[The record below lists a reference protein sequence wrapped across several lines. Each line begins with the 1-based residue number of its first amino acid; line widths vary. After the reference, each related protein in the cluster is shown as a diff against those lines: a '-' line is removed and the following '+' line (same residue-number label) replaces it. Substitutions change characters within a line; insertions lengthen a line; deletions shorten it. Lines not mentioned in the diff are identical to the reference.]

1 MKQSFLEKFSKAHL
15 PPTRFPRF
23 EYEPENCTQCK
34 ACVDTCPTSCLQW
47 DAEKKQPYATGLDGI
62 ELACIACNNCEAVC
76 PGDCIRMRGEY
87 RVLEGRYKTPE
98 DKFGEMSF
106 PRPFGENDAHRSY
119 EEIARDLTET
129 EKMLYERRSIRLFK
143 NKPVPRE
150 ILQRLVEAGR
160 FAPSAGNGQPF
171 KFLVVT
177 DPETIS
183 AVDKQCAK
191 VLTMIKKAYLGN
203 GKLRKSLISL
213 LSAISANKWDQR
225 PIAAMEKVNQNND
238 SITFGAP
245 VVIHVLKDKRGISHP
260 DICTALAAHNMVL
273 AAHSLG
279 LGTCYI
285 GFIAST
291 IPYAPR
297 VRKMLGIE
305 YPYELVTSICVGYPK
320 LKYDRPVARGQV
332 PVEWIEAN

>member
-1 MKQSFLEKFSKAHL
+1 MKQSIFEKFSKAHL
-15 PPTRFPRF
+15 PPTRFTRF
-23 EYEPENCTQCK
+23 EYEPEKCTHCK

-47 DAEKKQPYATGLDGI
+47 DDEKKEPYATGLDGM

-76 PGDCIRMRGEY
+76 PGECIRMRGEY

-98 DKFGEMSF
+98 EKCGEMTPPS
-106 PRPFGENDAHRSY
+106 PFGEADAERDF
-119 EEIARDLTET
+119 ETIARDLTET
-129 EKMLYERRSIRLFK
+129 ERLLYERRSIRLYK

-150 ILQRLVEAGR
+150 TLTRIIEAAR
-160 FAPSAGNGQPF
+160 FAPSAGNGQPA

-177 DPETIS
+177 DPEVNKE
-183 AVDKQCAK
+183 VDSICAR
-191 VLTMIKKAYLGN
+191 VLTKIKKAYVGEN
-203 GKLRKSLISL
+203 RWRKFLISL

-245 VVIHVLKDKRGISHP
+245 AVIHVLKDKRGISNP
-260 DICTALAAHNMVL
+260 DICSALAAHNIVM

-291 IPYAPR
+291 IPYAPK
-297 VRKMLGIE
+297 VKKLLGIE
-305 YPYELVTSICVGYPK
+305 YPYELLTTLCLGYPK
-320 LKYDRPVARGQV
+320 IKYNKAVARGQM
-332 PVEWIEAN
+332 PVEWIEEK